1 MTEKYYEIR
10 VVIAVDGAD
19 NEQAFTDV
27 NNTLKLTVEDGKII
41 DYNYLRVIDV
51 TSEVSAR

>member
-27 NNTLKLTVEDGKII
+27 NNTLKLAVENGEII

-51 TSEVSAR
+51 TSEVTSR